1 MAAPG
6 RHEPDP
12 TLIADVF
19 ARDCTSR
26 DVLAGVVSTW
36 GTLALLALGEG
47 PYRFNA
53 LRRRVDGISEKMLAQ
68 TLRTLERD
76 GFVVRDVQ
84 ATIPPKVEYALT
96 PAGTAVAQQLL
107 GLVQLIEASVDGVA
121 EARAA
126 YDASAG

>member
-12 TLIADVF
+12 QLLADVF

-36 GTLALLALGEG
+36 GTLALLALAEG

-96 PAGTAVAQQLL
+96 PIGSTVAAQLQ
-107 GLVQLIEASVDGVA
+107 GLVALIEGSVDHVA

-126 YDASAG
+126 YDTAG